1 MNKGVKRIVGIS
13 IGLLLWGFFFIQEE
27 FAFYGIYSL
36 ISYEIH
42 DFRR

>member
-27 FAFYGIYSL
+27 FAFL
-36 ISYEIH
+36 WNL
-42 DFRR
+42 FFNKL